1 MRLGLLL
8 SLHALP
14 GSAAAEP
21 AAARLAVCPP
31 SLTTPTPLS
40 PTPPPA
46 ANPDDVLSAHGSVH
60 EAQAAAR
67 ALVERGHAGDIIIEL
82 CHGAHPTSQALVLGP
97 RDVPAAGRT
106 VEYRGPRGG
115 AATLDA
121 GLPVTGWKP
130 SKIDGVW
137 KASIPAGTESRQLWV
152 DGRRAPRHCGSWAHC

>member
-8 SLHALP
+8 SLHALLP
-14 GSAAAEP
+14 GSAAAAAAEP

-31 SLTTPTPLS
+31 SLGTPTQLS
-40 PTPPPA
+40 PTPP
-46 ANPDDVLSAHGSVH
+46 HGSVH

-82 CHGAHPTSQALVLGP
+82 CHGAHPTSRALVLGP

-137 KASIPAGTESRQLWV
+137 EASIPAGTESRQLWV
-152 DGRRAPRHCGSWAHC
+152 DGRRAPPLRLVGSC